1 MADCMEGASVANRRH
16 RGKLPRMEP
25 ETTTLHHLL
34 ESGRRLLS
42 VLDPEA
48 VFEQVLEE
56 ARLITGARFAAL
68 GVLNESRT
76 ELDRFLTSGLDAEAH
91 ARIGQL
97 PRGRG
102 VLGALIEDPQ
112 PLRLADV
119 ASHPQSL
126 GFPAAHPDMASFL
139 GVPIL
144 IRGRAWG
151 NLYLTE
157 KDGGL
162 PFTQADEDGVGV
174 LAQFA
179 AIAIDNARL
188 FQRSERG
195 RLESIQALRGLE
207 AARTIS
213 DAIGTGVELNT
224 ILELV
229 VKRGR
234 SLIGARSVM
243 IMLAQGGQLELVA
256 GTGTTADRRGTL
268 YDLAGSAS
276 GRVLTSGVPLR
287 VNRVADGNQE
297 LRDLLGVGDMRTALI
312 VPMIHRGHGV
322 GVLIGV
328 DRGSEQGPF
337 TDADEDLLMT
347 FGAAAANAVAIS
359 RSVESDR
366 LAATIDAAEA
376 ERRRWA
382 RELHDQT
389 LQSLGGLRILLSGAR
404 RRDDIDLF
412 RTSVSQAIGDLEYEI
427 SNLRGIIADLRP
439 PLLDDLGLQDA
450 LSALINRHRDRG
462 LYAMLVLDLIKPD
475 GEELVLTPELETTV
489 YRLIQEALTNVVKHA
504 QAHSVAVDTMVADR
518 DTLIIEV
525 RDDGVGFDPSVTS
538 AGFGMSGMR
547 ERTYLAGGS
556 LKVTSSP
563 AGTIVRMELPSG
575 YTSLLGDRHQR
586 VREP

>member
-1 MADCMEGASVANRRH
+1 
-16 RGKLPRMEP
+16 MEP
-25 ETTTLHHLL
+25 ETTTLHRLL

-56 ARLITGARFAAL
+56 ARLITGARYAAL

-76 ELDRFLTSGLDAEAH
+76 ELDRFLTSGVDAAGH
-91 ARIGQL
+91 AEIGAL

-102 VLGALIEDPQ
+102 VLGVLIEDPQ
-112 PLRLADV
+112 PLRLIDV
-119 ASHPQSL
+119 ASHPQSF
-126 GFPAAHPDMASFL
+126 GFPAAHPDMGSFL

-144 IRGRAWG
+144 IRGQAWG

-157 KDGGL
+157 KRDGQ
-162 PFTQADEDGVGV
+162 PFTQVDEDGLGV

-213 DAIGTGVELNT
+213 DAIGTGVEVGT

-234 SLIGARSVM
+234 ALVGARSVM
-243 IMLAQGGQLELVA
+243 IMLAKGSQLEMVA
-256 GTGTTADRRGTL
+256 GTGAAAERRGTL
-268 YDLAGSAS
+268 IDVAGTES
-276 GRVLTSGVPLR
+276 GRVLTTGVSLR
-287 VNRVADGNQE
+287 INRLTD
-297 LRDLLGVGDMRTALI
+297 DLQPRREMLGIGDVRTALV

-322 GVLIGV
+322 GVLVAV
-328 DRGSEQGPF
+328 DRGTDQSPF

-347 FGAAAANAVAIS
+347 LGAAAANAVAIS

-366 LAATIDAAEA
+366 LRATIDAAEE

-389 LQSLGGLRILLSGAR
+389 LQSLGGLRVVLSGAR
-404 RRDDIDLF
+404 RKDDIELF
-412 RTSVSQAIGDLEYEI
+412 RNSVTQAIEDLEFEI
-427 SNLRGIIADLRP
+427 QNLRGIISDLRP
-439 PLLDDLGLQDA
+439 PLLDDLGLRDA

-462 LYAMLVLDLIKPD
+462 LFVMLVLDLVRPD

-504 QAHSVAVDTMVADR
+504 GAHSVAVDTMVAEQDL
-518 DTLIIEV
+518 LIIEV
-525 RDDGVGFDPSVTS
+525 RDDGVGFDTS
-538 AGFGMSGMR
+538 ATSSGFGMSGMR

-556 LKVTSSP
+556 FLVTSSP
-563 AGTIVRMELPSG
+563 GAGTIVRMELPSG
-575 YTSLLGDRHQR
+575 NTSLLGEGRQG
-586 VREP
+586 VRQP